1 MLLAHSEIKHR
12 VENLGKR
19 ITMDYDGKPLLL
31 VGILKGSF
39 IFMADLIRSID
50 LPVAIDFMA
59 MSSYGAATKSS
70 GVVRILKDLEQSVD
84 GRHVLV
90 VEDIVDTGLTL
101 NYIFGH
107 MRSRGAASV
116 KICSL
121 LDKPSRRQVAVPLHY
136 KGFEIPDE
144 FVVGYGLDVDER
156 YRNLPDV
163 CQQHFQLFSW
173 IGLHPSNPLCRI
185 NGFPL
190 RRGLNAE

>member
-1 MLLAHSEIKHR
+1 MQTFPGERLEPLLRHQDIQTR
-12 VENLGKR
+12 VQSLGKR
-19 ITMDYDGKPLLL
+19 ITLDYTGKELLL

-39 IFMADLIRSID
+39 VFMADLIRSID
-50 LPVAIDFMA
+50 LPLAIDFMA

-70 GVVRILKDLEQSVD
+70 GVVRILKDLEQGVD

-90 VEDIVDTGLTL
+90 VEDVVDTGLTL
-101 NYIFGH
+101 NYIYGH

-163 CQQHFQLFSW
+163 SRL
-173 IGLHPSNPLCRI
+173 IR
-185 NGFPL
+185 
-190 RRGLNAE
+190 E

>member
-1 MLLAHSEIKHR
+1 MVTHPGERLEPLLLHKEIQAR
-12 VENLGKR
+12 VDNLGKR
-19 ITMDYDGKPLLL
+19 ITLDYAGKELLL

-39 IFMADLIRSID
+39 VFMADLIRCID
-50 LPVAIDFMA
+50 LPISIDFMA

-70 GVVRILKDLEQSVD
+70 GVVRILKDLEQGVD

-90 VEDIVDTGLTL
+90 VEDVVDTGLTL
-101 NYIFGH
+101 NYIYGH

-163 CQQHFQLFSW
+163 CRL
-173 IGLHPSNPLCRI
+173 IR
-185 NGFPL
+185 
-190 RRGLNAE
+190 E

>member
-1 MLLAHSEIKHR
+1 MSRGRRDSQVQTHTGESLEVLLSAKEIKTR
-12 VENLGKR
+12 IDNLGRR
-19 ITMDYDGKPLLL
+19 ITLDYTGKELTLI
-31 VGILKGSF
+31 GILKGSF
-39 IFMADLIRSID
+39 VFMADLVRAID

-59 MSSYGAATKSS
+59 LSSYGASTKSS
-70 GVVRILKDLEQSVD
+70 GVVRIIKDLDYGLE

-101 NYIFGH
+101 NYIYGH
-107 MRSRGAASV
+107 MRARGALSV

-121 LDKPSRRQVAVPLHY
+121 LDKPSRRQVAVPVHY

-163 CQQHFQLFSW
+163 CRLIRS
-173 IGLHPSNPLCRI
+173 S
-185 NGFPL
+185 
-190 RRGLNAE
+190 

>member
-1 MLLAHSEIKHR
+1 MQTYPGERLEPLLVHKDIQKR
-12 VENLGKR
+12 VDSMGKR
-19 ITMDYDGKPLLL
+19 ITLDYVGKELLL

-39 IFMADLIRSID
+39 VFMADLIRCID
-50 LPVAIDFMA
+50 LPIAVDFMA

-70 GVVRILKDLEQSVD
+70 GVVRILKDLEHGLD

-90 VEDIVDTGLTL
+90 VEDVVDTGLTL
-101 NYIFGH
+101 NYIYGH

-163 CQQHFQLFSW
+163 CRL
-173 IGLHPSNPLCRI
+173 IR
-185 NGFPL
+185 
-190 RRGLNAE
+190 E

>member
-1 MLLAHSEIKHR
+1 MQTFPGERLEVLLAHSEIRHR
-12 VENLGKR
+12 VESIGKR
-19 ITMDYDGKPLLL
+19 ITMDYDGKALLL

-39 IFMADLIRSID
+39 VFMADLVRSID
-50 LPVAIDFMA
+50 LPVAVDFMA

-70 GVVRILKDLEQSVD
+70 GVVRILKDLDHGVD
-84 GRHVLV
+84 GRHVV
-90 VEDIVDTGLTL
+90 IVEDIVDTGLTL
-101 NYIFGH
+101 NYIYGH

-163 CQQHFQLFSW
+163 CRLVQ
-173 IGLHPSNPLCRI
+173 
-185 NGFPL
+185 
-190 RRGLNAE
+190 E

>member
-1 MLLAHSEIKHR
+1 MQTYPGERLEPLLLHKDIQTR
-12 VENLGKR
+12 VDSLGKR
-19 ITMDYDGKPLLL
+19 ITLDYTGKELLL

-39 IFMADLIRSID
+39 VFMADLIRCID
-50 LPVAIDFMA
+50 LPLAIDFMA

-70 GVVRILKDLEQSVD
+70 GVVRILKDLEHGVD

-90 VEDIVDTGLTL
+90 VEDVVDTGLTL
-101 NYIFGH
+101 NYIYGH

-163 CQQHFQLFSW
+163 CRL
-173 IGLHPSNPLCRI
+173 IR
-185 NGFPL
+185 
-190 RRGLNAE
+190 E